1 MELNHIAHK
10 LMFYARHCMFAT
22 LMLLFFSG
30 SKNLSAQSFFTPSDT
45 LNKSRVL
52 GSHITLGTGYAASM
66 IGLASVWYSNQ
77 ESTIFQLFNDGKDWL
92 QMDKVGHVYTAYWMQ
107 NRAFT
112 MYNWSGMNKNRALL
126 WSSVFSTLFMTT
138 FEIMDGFSPFYGFS
152 FADVGSNM
160 LGIGLFTSQ
169 QILFDEQ
176 IANLK
181 FSYSHS
187 PYARYRPEV
196 LGSTGA
202 ERFLKDYNGQTYWLN
217 VSLGKITPEQW
228 KIPDWLCLSFGYSI
242 SEKLK
247 SDVEYFE
254 FYDSNNSPITF
265 NSYRRFL
272 LSFDIDLSRL
282 PIKKP
287 WLKMLLGNFNTIKI
301 PLPTVEW
308 SSRNAPRFYG
318 LYF

>member
-77 ESTIFQLFNDGKDWL
+77 ESTGFQLFNDGKDWL

-138 FEIMDGFSPFYGFS
+138 FEIMDGFSPSYGFS

-176 IANLK
+176 ITNLK

-282 PIKKP
+282 PIK
-287 WLKMLLGNFNTIKI
+287 
-301 PLPTVEW
+301 
-308 SSRNAPRFYG
+308 
-318 LYF
+318 